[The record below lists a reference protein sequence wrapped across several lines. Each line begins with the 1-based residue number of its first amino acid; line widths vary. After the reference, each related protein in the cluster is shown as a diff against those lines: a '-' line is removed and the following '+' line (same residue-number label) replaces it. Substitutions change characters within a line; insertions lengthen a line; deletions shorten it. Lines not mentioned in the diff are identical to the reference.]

1 MMKEI
6 RLTHSKD
13 LKEIHLECQEMV
25 LVMKI
30 PLEETKIPLEETKI
44 HLEEVVEVEIL
55 LEVVDKTSEVEVDK
69 TSEEA
74 GEVDKTL
81 EEVEE
86 VDKTLEEVEEILL
99 EEVVEVEVEDL
110 QAHFVDSKK
119 VKKNLKIK
127 LVKVK
132 QK

>member
-1 MMKEI
+1 
-6 RLTHSKD
+6 
-13 LKEIHLECQEMV
+13 
-25 LVMKI
+25 MKI

-86 VDKTLEEVEEILL
+86 ILL
-99 EEVVEVEVEDL
+99 EEVEVEDL